1 MGHPPRQ
8 TADASPADSDLVE
21 PRLQPPVRF
30 QEQLKLAQVSL
41 MPFRVRVHGGHLV
54 GKSLRHVKAV
64 EDANADPADL
74 TWLIFGG
81 FGREVPVD

>member
-1 MGHPPRQ
+1 VLGLPIDGGAAPSVEG
-8 TADASPADSDLVE
+8 AEPSGLNDGAYDSCYNLTW
-21 PRLQPPVRF
+21 LI
-30 QEQLKLAQVSL
+30 S
-41 MPFRVRVHGGHLV
+41 FRVRVHGGHLV